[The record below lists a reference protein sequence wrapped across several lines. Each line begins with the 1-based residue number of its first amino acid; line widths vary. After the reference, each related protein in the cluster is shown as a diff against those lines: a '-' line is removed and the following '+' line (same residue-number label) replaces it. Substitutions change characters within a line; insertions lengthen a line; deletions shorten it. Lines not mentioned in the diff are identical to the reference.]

1 MCVPDI
7 VRRSRQVRV
16 RVKRGFAF
24 ITEYGVLGVQRLVVT
39 PAPGPLTR
47 VQNRPARVQSK
58 ALLLISPYKCIIELF
73 IVH

>member
-1 MCVPDI
+1 MLVPDI

-16 RVKRGFAF
+16 HVKRGFAF

-39 PAPGPLTR
+39 R

-58 ALLLISPYKCIIELF
+58 ALLLISPYECIIELF
-73 IVH
+73 IVD